1 MCQYLTLLSFSDY
14 TITWNSFTA
23 HCFQLYFRQSVY
35 SLPVSYCTNQ
45 LHCTLLTQIIY
56 YNCRH
61 APSTQ
66 CFMYCRHNRAS
77 AGWHLGMD
85 MQSPFFFFIRL
96 WPNKI
101 PNVLKLISI
110 KYWTGYELILKPVKP
125 SQHQVKTIFCSH
137 LIHINIYTGRKY
149 LSSKTD
155 CVRKHNYCTWS
166 ANSASK
172 TCRNRRVWITT
183 GKYI

>member
-1 MCQYLTLLSFSDY
+1 MHLPLSASCTVG
-14 TITWNSFTA
+14 TIVHQPDGISEWICS
-23 HCFQLYFRQSVY
+23 
-35 SLPVSYCTNQ
+35 
-45 LHCTLLTQIIY
+45 
-56 YNCRH
+56 
-61 APSTQ
+61 
-66 CFMYCRHNRAS
+66 
-77 AGWHLGMD
+77 HL
-85 MQSPFFFFIRL
+85 FFFLYDYDQIKFL
-96 WPNKI
+96 MCLNWYQYK
-101 PNVLKLISI
+101 I